1 MNGQFE
7 AFRDDLRG
15 AWRFRWAALGAAAV
29 LAIIGWV
36 AVLALPDQFAAE
48 ARIFVDTGTALQP
61 ALQGLTLGQDVNAQL
76 NFVRQSLLAG
86 EQLERIARDSGV
98 LKPDVTSA
106 RKKARILTDLSEHIE
121 ITVRS
126 AGDRGPNDQQPDKDN
141 AGSIYGIYYKDSQR
155 TRALLLV
162 RTLLDALVKQ
172 TLGGKREGSQGA
184 QKFLE
189 NQIAEY
195 EKRLREA
202 EDRLADFKKRNVGL
216 MPTEQGGYFAQL
228 QNELDAGKKA
238 EAAISVA
245 VSRRNELDKQLHGD
259 TAVAALASG
268 PTITVNGQPAAG
280 DTMTRIRM
288 TQERL
293 DDLLL
298 QYTPKHPDVIAATE
312 ELAELKARRTAELES
327 IRRGDAG
334 AVAASGAASN
344 PVYQS
349 IQLALNQADVE
360 VAALRGELA
369 QHQAKAAEL
378 RRRLDTAPQVEA
390 EYAQLTRDYDVNKTE
405 YTALM
410 ANYAKAR
417 LGEQADDAGSVRF
430 DIVQP
435 PTVTFRPVAPNR
447 PLLLV
452 AVLLGSM
459 VAGAILAHALH
470 LMRPVVYSVQGLAE
484 LTGLTV
490 IGAVTSAFAV
500 RNRELARRSLIGY
513 CAAAG
518 CLLAACGVALILDY
532 FGVRVPLPE
541 FG

>member
-1 MNGQFE
+1 M
-7 AFRDDLRG
+7 
-15 AWRFRWAALGAAAV
+15 
-29 LAIIGWV
+29 
-36 AVLALPDQFAAE
+36 
-48 ARIFVDTGTALQP
+48 
-61 ALQGLTLGQDVNAQL
+61 
-76 NFVRQSLLAG
+76 
-86 EQLERIARDSGV
+86 
-98 LKPDVTSA
+98 
-106 RKKARILTDLSEHIE
+106 
-121 ITVRS
+121 
-126 AGDRGPNDQQPDKDN
+126 
-141 AGSIYGIYYKDSQR
+141 
-155 TRALLLV
+155 
-162 RTLLDALVKQ
+162 
-172 TLGGKREGSQGA
+172 
-184 QKFLE
+184 
-189 NQIAEY
+189 
-195 EKRLREA
+195 
-202 EDRLADFKKRNVGL
+202 
-216 MPTEQGGYFAQL
+216 
-228 QNELDAGKKA
+228 
-238 EAAISVA
+238 
-245 VSRRNELDKQLHGD
+245 
-259 TAVAALASG
+259 
-268 PTITVNGQPAAG
+268 
-280 DTMTRIRM
+280 
-288 TQERL
+288 
-293 DDLLL
+293 
-298 QYTPKHPDVIAATE
+298 
-312 ELAELKARRTAELES
+312 
-327 IRRGDAG
+327 
-334 AVAASGAASN
+334 
-344 PVYQS
+344 YQS

-390 EYAQLTRDYDVNKTE
+390 EYAQLNRDYDVNKTE

-484 LTGLTV
+484 LT
-490 IGAVTSAFAV
+490 AFAV